1 MSQFE
6 SISSSLARFAL
17 RRPVTIGMIF
27 FSLLLLGLVASRLLP
42 LEKFPAIDVPVIAVV
57 VPYQNASPVEIEKM
71 ITRPVEEAL
80 ATMSGIERMRSFSFE
95 DRAEIVLEFK
105 WDENLKAKSI
115 EAREKVDTIRAALP
129 SDVERVL
136 VYKWNTSD
144 EEIFTLRVSSDKDLS
159 NAYDLLERNLKKP
172 LERVNG
178 VSKVDLYGVIKRQI
192 AIRLDAKRMTA
203 LQIDPNQLANMLR
216 QSNFSMSAGHF
227 YDVDEKIIVNPIGEY
242 QSIEDIKNLF
252 VTRNVRLQDV
262 ADIALEAPER
272 TEGRHLDQTYAVGF
286 NVFRESDANLVDV
299 AQNVMQVIDEARS
312 NPAFDGIN
320 LFVMQNQAES
330 VTQSLGDLLNA
341 GLVGAL
347 LSVIVLYF
355 FLRQFRATMI
365 VVLSVPFSIC
375 ITLGA
380 MYFFGYTLNIL
391 SMMGLLL
398 AVGMLVDNSV
408 VVTESIY
415 HERESNS
422 DVKQA
427 TLAGVSKV
435 SLAMIAGTATT
446 MIVFLPNI
454 IGQKIDVTVFL
465 EHVAIAI
472 CISLFASLLIAQT
485 LIPLLSTRLKTKPV
499 KQNAPSKWIMRY
511 KRMVEWSLHYQYRVV
526 VIAVAI
532 LVMTGVGWSMVEFD
546 EENDNENRI
555 WLNYNINASY
565 KLDEV
570 EKTVSKMEAYLYDNQ
585 EKFHIKQVYTYYTPG
600 SATSTITLNDNLPIK
615 QSAIKD
621 MIKEDMPQFARAAPN
636 FRWEQGN
643 GGGVQMTLLGASSET
658 LMQLADNLIPVLANI
673 DGLSDVQKQID
684 DQKFELQI
692 SLNRQVAYRYGLNA
706 QQVSDIV
713 ATALRGSNL
722 RTFRNEQTGEV
733 DIRMMFDKKL
743 QSSIEELKRLTL
755 VRSGTQNVTLDM
767 VAELNLA
774 PRLSQISR
782 FYRQSALSI
791 GANLDEDVTLERAKK
806 SIEAAMQHIVLP
818 EGYSWILDGSFR
830 RQNQAQEVMQ
840 INMILAVCMIY
851 VVMAA
856 LFESLLLPTAVIT
869 SLVFSYTG
877 VFWLY
882 IITGTPMTIM
892 GMIGMLILMGIVV
905 NNGIVL
911 VDRINQLVNAG
922 HAIKRAIV
930 QACCDRVRPV
940 LMTVAT
946 TVLGLVPL
954 AIGNTQIGGDGPPYS
969 PMAIAIIGGL
979 VFSTITSLLLLPLT
993 YLLLLK
999 LRVKTSAAIN
1009 KALFLNRKISP
1020 RQFFVRK
1027 VNE

>member
-6 SISSSLARFAL
+6 SISSSLARIAL
-17 RRPVTIGMIF
+17 RRPVTIAMIF
-27 FSLLLLGLVASRLLP
+27 FSLLLLGIVASRLLP

-57 VPYQNASPVEIEKM
+57 VPYENASPVEIEKM
-71 ITRPVEEAL
+71 IARPVEEAL
-80 ATMSGIERMRSFSFE
+80 ATMSGIERMRSFSHE
-95 DRAEIVLEFK
+95 DRAEVVLEFK

-115 EAREKVDTIRAALP
+115 EAREKVDTIRATLP

-144 EEIFTLRVSSDKDLS
+144 EEIFTLRVSSDRDLS
-159 NAYDLLERNLKKP
+159 NAYDLLERNLKIP

-178 VSKVDLYGVIKRQI
+178 VSKVDLYGVINRQI

-203 LQIDPNQLANMLR
+203 LQVDPNQLANMLR

-227 YDVDEKIIVNPIGEY
+227 YDLGEKIIVNPIGEY
-242 QSIEDIKNLF
+242 QSIDDIKNLF

-262 ADIALEAPER
+262 ADVALEAPER

-299 AQNVMQVIDEARS
+299 ADNVMRVIDEARS

-330 VTQSLGDLLNA
+330 VTQSLGDLLDA

-415 HERESNS
+415 HEREYEP
-422 DVKQA
+422 DVKKA

-454 IGQKIDVTVFL
+454 IGEKIDITVFL

-485 LIPLLSTRLKTKPV
+485 LIPLLSTKLKTKPV
-499 KQNAPSKWIMRY
+499 KNNAPNKWILFY
-511 KRMVEWSLHYQYRVV
+511 KRMVEWTLHYQYRVV
-526 VIAVAI
+526 VVAVAI
-532 LVMTGVGWSMVEFD
+532 LVMTQIGWNMVEFD

-570 EKTVSKMEAYLYDNQ
+570 EKN
-585 EKFHIKQVYTYYTPG
+585 
-600 SATSTITLNDNLPIK
+600 
-615 QSAIKD
+615 
-621 MIKEDMPQFARAAPN
+621 
-636 FRWEQGN
+636 
-643 GGGVQMTLLGASSET
+643 
-658 LMQLADNLIPVLANI
+658 
-673 DGLSDVQKQID
+673 
-684 DQKFELQI
+684 
-692 SLNRQVAYRYGLNA
+692 
-706 QQVSDIV
+706 
-713 ATALRGSNL
+713 
-722 RTFRNEQTGEV
+722 
-733 DIRMMFDKKL
+733 
-743 QSSIEELKRLTL
+743 
-755 VRSGTQNVTLDM
+755 
-767 VAELNLA
+767 
-774 PRLSQISR
+774 SQ
-782 FYRQSALSI
+782 
-791 GANLDEDVTLERAKK
+791 
-806 SIEAAMQHIVLP
+806 
-818 EGYSWILDGSFR
+818 
-830 RQNQAQEVMQ
+830 
-840 INMILAVCMIY
+840 
-851 VVMAA
+851 
-856 LFESLLLPTAVIT
+856 
-869 SLVFSYTG
+869 
-877 VFWLY
+877 
-882 IITGTPMTIM
+882 
-892 GMIGMLILMGIVV
+892 
-905 NNGIVL
+905 
-911 VDRINQLVNAG
+911 
-922 HAIKRAIV
+922 
-930 QACCDRVRPV
+930 
-940 LMTVAT
+940 
-946 TVLGLVPL
+946 
-954 AIGNTQIGGDGPPYS
+954 
-969 PMAIAIIGGL
+969 
-979 VFSTITSLLLLPLT
+979 
-993 YLLLLK
+993 
-999 LRVKTSAAIN
+999 
-1009 KALFLNRKISP
+1009 
-1020 RQFFVRK
+1020 
-1027 VNE
+1027 